1 MAQRPLSPEGGEA
14 SFLRVRMAR
23 EEYEHLDA
31 ELALMDI
38 NRSEFL
44 RRCVRYG
51 LKNRDAVLALGDRK
65 EVATKAS

>member
-1 MAQRPLSPEGGEA
+1 
-14 SFLRVRMAR
+14 MAR

-65 EVATKAS
+65 EVASKAS